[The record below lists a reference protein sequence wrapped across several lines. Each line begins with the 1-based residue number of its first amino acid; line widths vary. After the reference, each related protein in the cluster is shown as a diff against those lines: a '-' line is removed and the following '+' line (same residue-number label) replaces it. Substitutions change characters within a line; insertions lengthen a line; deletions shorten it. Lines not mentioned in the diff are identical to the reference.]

1 MSLKQID
8 SRTALII
15 IDLQAGILAGPV
27 AHSLEDILAANN
39 VLLDAFHR
47 HHLPVGLVVVGG
59 QPAGRTEFPPAP
71 RKFPDEFVTLDA
83 RLHTQSDDEHFVKNT
98 WGAFTQTGLE
108 AWLRK
113 KGVTQVVI
121 TGVATSIGVESTA
134 RQAHELGLNV
144 VLAVDAMSDRTL
156 DAHATSVAQIF
167 PKLGERATA
176 AEIVAL
182 LDAPAKA

>member
-8 SRTALII
+8 PRTALII
-15 IDLQAGILAGPV
+15 IDLQSGILAGPV
-27 AHSLEDILAANN
+27 AHPLEGILAANN
-39 VLLDAFHR
+39 VLLDAFHH
-47 HHLPVGLVVVGG
+47 HHLPVALVVVAG
-59 QPAGRTEFPPAP
+59 QPGGRNEFPPSP
-71 RKFPDEFVTLDA
+71 RKFPDGFTTLDS
-83 RLHTQSDDEHFVKNT
+83 RLHTQEDDKHVIKNT

-108 AWLRK
+108 AWLRE

-144 VLAVDAMSDRTL
+144 VLAVDAMSDRTKESH
-156 DAHATSVAQIF
+156 DASVALIF

-176 AEIVAL
+176 SEIVAL
-182 LDAPAKA
+182 LDAHKAG